1 VCDIDFG
8 MDYGGIA
15 DGYIHVH
22 HIVPIASVG
31 KQYKLNPL
39 TDLVPV
45 CPNCHA
51 MLHHGMKEPQTVAE
65 LRRILARTP

>member
-1 VCDIDFG
+1 